1 MRTAT
6 LSGLGNSIAMK
17 GFTLVELVVVI
28 ALLAIL
34 AAVAAPRFASGD
46 IFETRGDAGL
56 LASSIRYAQK
66 TAIAQRKIVY
76 VIHTASPLP
85 GKVSL
90 CFDPGCN
97 QAVINPETG
106 GAYIFSVSK
115 NVEVLPSNASLG
127 FDSLG
132 RAVPDIAASYKVINK
147 KNFAQVVNILV
158 EANTGYIH

>member
-1 MRTAT
+1 MR
-6 LSGLGNSIAMK
+6 

-34 AAVAAPRFASGD
+34 AAVAAPRFASSD

-56 LASSIRYAQK
+56 LASTIRYAQK
-66 TAIAQRKIVY
+66 TAIAQRRNVY
-76 VIHTASPLP
+76 AIHSPSPLP

-90 CFDPGCN
+90 CFDPACS

-106 GAYIFSVSK
+106 AAYVFGFSR
-115 NVEVLPSNASLG
+115 NVDMVPSNSSLG

-132 RAVPDIAASYKVINK
+132 RAVPDISASYLVSNRKIPTQNVT
-147 KNFAQVVNILV
+147 ILI